1 MSARTTTRSAR
12 RRRRTSGYTLI
23 EVMTAIGIL
32 MVGGVGIFAIEEGAI
47 IANAEARRMA
57 MAQHVAA
64 TVVERIRR
72 DALAWT
78 VGGASMPSTALDR
91 TTYLVNA
98 GTTPGAGAT
107 PWINLTP
114 ATATESWG
122 FDYWGNDTRVASE
135 MAFCAQMRFEW
146 VYTNQALR
154 ADVRVYY
161 PRRGDG
167 QSDDG
172 TNAAAWVGCPNT
184 PLDSAALLTDLR
196 FAQLSTV
203 VRWATGPLS

>member
-1 MSARTTTRSAR
+1 MSAARSDAR
-12 RRRRTSGYTLI
+12 RRRTQGGYTLI

-57 MAQHVAA
+57 TAQHVAA
-64 TVVERIRR
+64 TVIERIRR
-72 DALAWT
+72 DALNWT
-78 VGGASMPSTALDR
+78 LGGPSMPSTALDR

-98 GTTPGAGAT
+98 GGVPGVGAT
-107 PWINLTP
+107 AWMRTP
-114 ATATESWG
+114 MAGTESFG
-122 FDYWGNDTRVASE
+122 FDYWGNDTTVAAS

-146 VYTNQALR
+146 VYPNQAIR

-161 PRRGDG
+161 PRRGDA
-167 QSDDG
+167 QADDG
-172 TNAAAWVGCPNT
+172 MNAAAWVNCPGT
-184 PLDSAALLTDLR
+184 TLDSAALLADLR

-203 VRWATGPLS
+203 VRWTTGPMP